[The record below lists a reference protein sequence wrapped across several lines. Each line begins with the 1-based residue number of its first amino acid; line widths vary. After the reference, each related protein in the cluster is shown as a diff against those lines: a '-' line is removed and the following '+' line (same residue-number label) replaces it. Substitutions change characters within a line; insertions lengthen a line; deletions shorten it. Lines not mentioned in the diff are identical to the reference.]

1 MEATEVQVEQTSG
14 GDLEQQDM
22 YLSNEDEDEDMR
34 KTIELAKSDSTS
46 RKRKK
51 EVRTF
56 RKQASQ
62 QARLFDRC
70 QHPAGY

>member
-62 QARLFDRC
+62 QAC
-70 QHPAGY
+70 CNAGKCVVF